1 MKFWEFITSRD
12 LVGEEFLGD
21 SWATWRIIARL
32 FDGDA
37 ALLNDDERA
46 IALRLTGRTTLP
58 TRPPDTLVVG
68 AGRRSG
74 KSRFCGL
81 AIAYMAA
88 QDYQDRLAPGE
99 EATVV
104 VCGPDRDQAA
114 GPFGYASGIIN
125 RSLTLSAWLSH
136 ETADTM
142 EFEHRSR
149 VEIVT
154 SSYRTIR
161 GRTLAGA
168 CVDEAAFLP
177 SEGSALPDEKL
188 FQAIR
193 PGLLTLRGR
202 VLVISSPY
210 MRQGLLHDL
219 HVRYFGN
226 DRDDSG
232 LFISATSL
240 DLNPTL
246 DAAVIAAEAAA
257 DPESAASEYFG
268 KFRTSST
275 SYLDEDLLSRAVI
288 RDRRMLVHGYGF
300 TYHAFVDASSGRN
313 DAFTVAI
320 AHSEPGG
327 RVVLDAMESVQPPFE
342 PPEAVEKC
350 AKLIGQFGLGYC
362 TGDRYATGFVA
373 HAFARHGVRYS
384 ESPRNKSEIYRQA
397 LPLFTSH
404 RVELLDN
411 HQLLTELRLL
421 ERRPQPGG
429 GEKIDHP
436 NRVYCHDDLANAVV
450 GALLLAADGPI
461 AGDYGQVNATTR
473 CITEYD
479 VLDPDRGSRR
489 ETGDDPRP
497 MYARPILYI

>member
-1 MKFWEFITSRD
+1 LKFFDFITSRA
-12 LVGEEFLGD
+12 LVGDEFLGD
-21 SWATWRIIARL
+21 SWATWRIVARL

-37 ALLNDDERA
+37 ALLTPAERA
-46 IALRLTGRTTLP
+46 IALRLTGRSALP
-58 TRPPDTLVVG
+58 TKAPDTLVVG

-81 AIAYMAA
+81 AIAYLAA

-99 EATVV
+99 EAVV
-104 VCGPDRDQAA
+104 IVCGPDRDQAA
-114 GPFGYASGIIN
+114 GPFGYAAGIIN
-125 RSLTLSAWLSH
+125 RSPTLGAEKTH
-136 ETADTM
+136 ETAETL
-142 EFEHRSR
+142 EFAHRSR

-168 CVDEAAFLP
+168 VVDEAAFLP

-210 MRQGLLHDL
+210 LRQGLLHDL
-219 HVRYFGN
+219 YVRYFGN

-232 LFISATSL
+232 LYIRATSL

-246 DAAVIAAEAAA
+246 DAAQIAAEEAA

-268 KFRTSST
+268 KFRTSS
-275 SYLDEDLLSRAVI
+275 SNYLDEDLLSAAVI
-288 RDRRMLVHGYGF
+288 RDRRLLVNSYGY

-313 DAFTVAI
+313 DAFTAAI

-327 RVVLDAMESVQPPFE
+327 RVVLDALEIVRPPFE
-342 PPEAVEKC
+342 PDEAVERC
-350 AKLIGQFGLGYC
+350 ARLIGQYGLGYC
-362 TGDRYATGFVA
+362 TGDRYATGFVSA
-373 HAFARHGVRYS
+373 AFARHGVRYI
-384 ESPRNKSEIYRQA
+384 ESQRNKSEIYRNA

-411 HQLLTELRLL
+411 QQLLTELRLL

-436 NRVYCHDDLANAVV
+436 NRTYCHDDLANAAI
-450 GALLLAADGPI
+450 GALLMAAEAPA
-461 AGDYGQVNATTR
+461 AGEYGQIGSSSHSVTD
-473 CITEYD
+473 YD
-479 VLDPDRGSRR
+479 VLDLDRRGPAK
-489 ETGDDPRP
+489 TDDPRP
-497 MYARPILYI
+497 MYARPILYQ

>member
-1 MKFWEFITSRD
+1 MKFHDYMMTAA
-12 LVGEEFLGD
+12 LVGEEFQGE
-21 SWATWRIIARL
+21 SWATWRIVARL

-37 ALLNDDERA
+37 ALLTDAEKA

-58 TRPPDTLVVG
+58 KRAPDTLVVG

-81 AIAYMAA
+81 AISYMAA
-88 QDYQDRLAPGE
+88 QDYQARLAPGE
-99 EATVV
+99 EATVI

-114 GPFGYASGIIN
+114 GPFGYAAGIVHQSPIL
-125 RSLTLSAWLSH
+125 RGELVR
-136 ETADTM
+136 ETADTL
-142 EFEHRSR
+142 EFAHRSR

-168 CVDEAAFLP
+168 VVDEAAFLP

-210 MRQGLLHDL
+210 LRQGLLHDL
-219 HVRYFGN
+219 YVRYFGN

-232 LFISATSL
+232 LYIRATSL

-246 DAAVIAAEAAA
+246 DAAKIAEEEAA

-268 KFRTSST
+268 KFRSSSS
-275 SYLDEDLLSRAVI
+275 SYLEEDLLSAAVV
-288 RDRRMLVHGYGF
+288 RERRMLVHTYGY
-300 TYHAFVDASSGRN
+300 TYRAFVDASSGRN
-313 DAFTVAI
+313 DAFTAAI
-320 AHSEPGG
+320 AHAEPGG
-327 RVVLDAMESVQPPFE
+327 RVVLDAVEVVRPPFE
-342 PPEAVEKC
+342 PPEAIERC
-350 AKLIGQFGLGYC
+350 AALIGRYGLGYC

-373 HAFARHGVRYS
+373 HAFAGHGVRYI
-384 ESPRNKSEIYRQA
+384 ESTLNKSEIYRQA

-404 RVELLDN
+404 RVDLLDN
-411 HQLLTELRLL
+411 PQLLTELRLL

-429 GEKIDHP
+429 GERIDHP
-436 NRVYCHDDLANAVV
+436 NRSYCHDDLANAVV
-450 GALLLAADGPI
+450 GALLLAAESPA
-461 AGDYGQVNATTR
+461 AGTYGQESYVTR
-473 CITEYD
+473 SLTEYD
-479 VLDPDRGSRR
+479 VLDVDRRR
-489 ETGDDPRP
+489 PAQTDDPRP
-497 MYARPILYI
+497 MHARPILFV